1 MKGISGCQCILS
13 PFLMR
18 FERKSDA
25 VKLLKLVVCQI
36 SIFFG
41 REYQVARFGCPTF
54 FVREKEPKEG
64 HTLKLG

>member
-1 MKGISGCQCILS
+1 
-13 PFLMR
+13 MR

>member
-13 PFLMR
+13 PFVMR

-41 REYQVARFGCPTF
+41 REYQVARLVAQLFLS
-54 FVREKEPKEG
+54 EKKSQKKVTP
-64 HTLKLG
+64 

>member
-1 MKGISGCQCILS
+1 
-13 PFLMR
+13 MR

-41 REYQVARFGCPTF
+41 REYQVARLVAQLFLS
-54 FVREKEPKEG
+54 EKKSQKKVTP
-64 HTLKLG
+64 